1 MLSYVEACWIR
12 QLWSHDIVIVIIRFM
27 SVWKAVIQ
35 YCNVFMSIT
44 KGLQSNSQHVAQAGP
59 WLSSDTTWNIA
70 SFIKS
75 LALLFIY
82 VVHVIW
88 IMFSLN
94 LCAIMKT
101 IVLQTLLAATHIL
114 CFLRSASESAL
125 SLSPWPFQFYFIFL
139 CWDI

>member
-75 LALLFIY
+75 LAWLFIN

-101 IVLQTLLAATHIL
+101 IVLQTCNAYSL
-114 CFLRSASESAL
+114 FSPFSEWIL
-125 SLSPWPFQFYFIFL
+125 SLYDLFSFIIIIFL